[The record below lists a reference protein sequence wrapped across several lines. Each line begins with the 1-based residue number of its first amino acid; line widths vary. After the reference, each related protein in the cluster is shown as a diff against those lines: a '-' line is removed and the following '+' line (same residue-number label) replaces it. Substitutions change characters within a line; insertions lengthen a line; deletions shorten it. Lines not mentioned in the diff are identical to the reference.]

1 MNNLEEGPGIDSR
14 LLPPTVN
21 LDGPKV
27 RRIREAK
34 GLTQLYV
41 ATAVGVTTDTISRWE
56 NRRYPGVKREN
67 GLKLA
72 EILEVDL
79 AHIIELKIERKNE
92 KEEQTADIEAQSGSG
107 EPEGPEA
114 ESIPDEDKEKAAKS
128 GFPGRKGIFISIFFL
143 LTATAAGSFYLLSKP
158 RKEVLEVTARRYLPD
173 HSAPGQIFPVVI
185 DVFIKPSKQRT
196 LLVKDGDHQDIEFLK
211 GLPAFTSRN
220 KQFIKWIFQGELGY
234 TRFIYLAMIK
244 KAATTGKVF
253 PFNGEITIKADKTT
267 SIPLE
272 GNSEVAAMPYCWA
285 DGNRD
290 LVIDD
295 EEILEAYDLLSGVK
309 GAEKTLR
316 EVETLWSTGSYRWD
330 PNDGKFQPVQKALKP
345 EKKLK

>member
-1 MNNLEEGPGIDSR
+1 MNNQEEGPRTDIR
-14 LLPPTVN
+14 QLPPTVN

-27 RRIREAK
+27 RQIREAK

-56 NRRYPGVKREN
+56 NRRYPSVKREN

-72 EILEVDL
+72 EILEVDVADIL
-79 AHIIELKIERKNE
+79 EPEIERE
-92 KEEQTADIEAQSGSG
+92 KGNDEHAADRETQSGG
-107 EPEGPEA
+107 DEPEGPKA
-114 ESIPDEDKEKAAKS
+114 DGIPDKDKAKAGQPGTS
-128 GFPGRKGIFISIFFL
+128 GRKRIFIAIFFL
-143 LTATAAGSFYLLSKP
+143 LAAIAAGSFYLLSKP
-158 RKEVLEVTARRYLPD
+158 RKDVLEITARRYLPD

-185 DVFIKPSKQRT
+185 DVFIKPAKQRT

-220 KQFIKWIFQGELGY
+220 RQFIKWIFQGELGY
-234 TRFIYLAMIK
+234 TRFIYLARIK
-244 KAATTGKVF
+244 KAVPTGEVF
-253 PFNGEITIKADKTT
+253 PFSGEITIKADKTT

-272 GNSEVAAMPYCWA
+272 GNSQVAAMPYSWA

-295 EEILEAYDLLSGVK
+295 EEILEAYDLLSGIK
-309 GAEKTLR
+309 GAERTLR
-316 EVETLWSTGSYRWD
+316 EVETLWSSGSYRWD
-330 PNDGKFQPVQKALKP
+330 PNDEKFQPVRKALKP
-345 EKKLK
+345 EKR